1 VLNGAYCKPVVGVL
15 LGAVA
20 GVLYTRFT
28 RCSTGTC
35 PLTSNAW
42 TAGLFGAAIGLLL
55 TVNFTGAQAQ
65 QDDRDNVA
73 PDRRAAPA
81 APVAA
86 PVAPQQGEVSVI
98 KHIESEA
105 DFDSQVLQ
113 SSNPVLVDFYATWCG
128 PCRMLEPIMNQLA
141 GELAGRAQI
150 IKVDIDKAR
159 SLAERY
165 RIMGVPT
172 VMLFDRGRPIQTLV
186 GVRSK
191 ADYLAA
197 VNQAVPR

>member
-1 VLNGAYCKPVVGVL
+1 MLNGIYFKPLVGVL

-20 GVLYTRFT
+20 GVIYARFT

-35 PLTSNAW
+35 PLTSNVW

-55 TVNFTGAQAQ
+55 TVNLTGAQTQ
-65 QDDRDNVA
+65 RDDTDSVA
-73 PDRRAAPA
+73 ANPPAAPA
-81 APVAA
+81 AARA
-86 PVAPQQGEVSVI
+86 APQQGEVSVVR
-98 KHIESEA
+98 HIDSEA
-105 DFDSQVLQ
+105 DFDTQVLQ
-113 SSNPVLVDFYATWCG
+113 SSKPVLVDFYATWCG
-128 PCRMLEPIMNQLA
+128 PCRMLVPILDQLA
-141 GELAGRAQI
+141 SELAGRAQI
-150 IKVDIDKAR
+150 VKVDVDKVG

-172 VMLFDRGRPIQTLV
+172 VIVFDQGRVVQTFV

-197 VNQAVPR
+197 IN